1 MKSVATLVSALAI
14 ASAFTAAPVLAQET
28 THMINGKAV
37 SALQL
42 PAVQQKC
49 DELSA
54 NNGAAAA
61 ANANTPPAAEGGGN
75 DNNAAAAG
83 GGADA
88 GAGGNAAA
96 GAAPSGNN
104 PGGSASDND
113 IDVANLTLAQ
123 CEEGGF
129 TPKM

>member
-1 MKSVATLVSALAI
+1 MKFVTTLVSALAV
-14 ASAFTAAPVLAQET
+14 ASALTAAPVLAQET

-49 DELSA
+49 DELR
-54 NNGAAAA
+54 AAAGGA
-61 ANANTPPAAEGGGN
+61 ANANANA
-75 DNNAAAAG
+75 NAAPAPQSSNAG
-83 GGADA
+83 AA
-88 GAGGNAAA
+88 GAGGND
-96 GAAPSGNN
+96 NN

-113 IDVANLTLAQ
+113 VDVANLTLAQ
-123 CEEGGF
+123 CDEGGF